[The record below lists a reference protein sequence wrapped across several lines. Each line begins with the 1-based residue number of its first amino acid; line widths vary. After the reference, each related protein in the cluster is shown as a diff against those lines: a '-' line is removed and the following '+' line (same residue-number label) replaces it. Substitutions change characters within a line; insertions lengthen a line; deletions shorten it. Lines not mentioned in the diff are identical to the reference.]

1 MHASRA
7 RPTAPRFLCRDAPL
21 DTPSRLCV
29 PFVQNVSACQWARF
43 VRDPAEWTKR
53 SRSRLHGPH
62 PRHTRLTLV
71 HLTTRQIAR
80 VLGRDES
87 VARRRIAS
95 WRSTGTPVGQAST
108 DGRPSLTVAIEAVA
122 AALGSS
128 VEDVRLLAGV

>member
-1 MHASRA
+1 M
-7 RPTAPRFLCRDAPL
+7 
-21 DTPSRLCV
+21 CV

-43 VRDPAEWTKR
+43 VRGPAEWTKR
-53 SRSRLHGPH
+53 SRSGLRRLHGPH
-62 PRHTRLTLV
+62 SRHVRLTLV